1 MMISKPEKGKNRNLK
16 IKSVEE
22 GKNVK
27 KIKLVNVDLDENL
40 KFDWIP
46 IVLLTLT
53 LVFAL
58 VTCTILLYF
67 ATKEYDEDHSV
78 QVRNIPYYVVQDQ
91 DSKAQTS
98 SKTSD
103 FIFPMPNLQFLYL
116 TFRNDLWND
125 TMEEDQFWNGFVAKD
140 AIIEDGAVIEKGAF
154 VFPKAVIRAN
164 ATGYDFRLLHF
175 LRNWPSIWFFCF

>member
-1 MMISKPEKGKNRNLK
+1 MMISKSEKGKNGNLK

-58 VTCTILLYF
+58 VTCTILLYV
-67 ATKEYDEDHSV
+67 ATKEYDEDHAV
-78 QVRNIPYYVVQDQ
+78 QVKNIPYYIVQDQ
-91 DSKAQTS
+91 
-98 SKTSD
+98 
-103 FIFPMPNLQFLYL
+103 
-116 TFRNDLWND
+116 
-125 TMEEDQFWNGFVAKD
+125 
-140 AIIEDGAVIEKGAF
+140 
-154 VFPKAVIRAN
+154 
-164 ATGYDFRLLHF
+164 
-175 LRNWPSIWFFCF
+175 

>member
-1 MMISKPEKGKNRNLK
+1 MMISKSEKGKNGNLK

-27 KIKLVNVDLDENL
+27 KINLVNVDLDKDL

-58 VTCTILLYF
+58 VTCTILLYV
-67 ATKEYDEDHSV
+67 ATKEYDEDHAV
-78 QVRNIPYYVVQDQ
+78 QVRNIPYYVVQDH
-91 DSKAQTS
+91 DSKDHTS
-98 SKTSD
+98 SKFD
-103 FIFPMPNLQFLYL
+103 DYIFPLPNLQFLYL
-116 TFRNDLWND
+116 TFRNDLWNG
-125 TMEEDQFWNGFVAKD
+125 TLEEDQFWKGFVAND

-154 VFPKAVIRAN
+154 VFPKAIIRAN
-164 ATGYDFRLLHF
+164 ATGEHF
-175 LRNWPSIWFFCF
+175 SPNYLQNWSSF

>member
-1 MMISKPEKGKNRNLK
+1 MMISKSEKGKNGNLK

-27 KIKLVNVDLDENL
+27 KIKLVNVDLDKDL

-67 ATKEYDEDHSV
+67 ATKEYDEDHAV
-78 QVRNIPYYVVQDQ
+78 QVRNIPYYVVQDPDSQ
-91 DSKAQTS
+91 DQIS

-103 FIFPMPNLQFLYL
+103 FIFPLPNLQFLYL
-116 TFRNDLWND
+116 TFRNDLWNGTLD
-125 TMEEDQFWNGFVAKD
+125 EDLFWNGFVAKD
-140 AIIEDGAVIEKGAF
+140 AVIEDGAVIEKGAF
-154 VFPKAVIRAN
+154 VFSKAIIRAN
-164 ATGYDFRLLHF
+164 AAGEICPR
-175 LRNWPSIWFFCF
+175 